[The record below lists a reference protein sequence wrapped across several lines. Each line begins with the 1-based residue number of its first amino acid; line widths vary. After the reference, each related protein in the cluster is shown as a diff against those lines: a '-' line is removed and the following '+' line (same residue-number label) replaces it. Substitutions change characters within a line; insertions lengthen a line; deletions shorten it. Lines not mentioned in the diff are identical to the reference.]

1 MNCHLRNIV
10 RIFGQGKATNLY
22 NNDQMSINKL
32 YQIRKACR
40 ESFSVLYYIKLHFN
54 HAMTGFVFRPLFSL
68 QIDRVTKY
76 GVEKE
81 AQRSLRMDEEEIDDV
96 QNSVVCYICRHQ

>member
-54 HAMTGFVFRPLFSL
+54 HAMTGFVFRPLFSF
-68 QIDRVTKY
+68 QIDRVTNEIRCRK
-76 GVEKE
+76 
-81 AQRSLRMDEEEIDDV
+81 RSTAV
-96 QNSVVCYICRHQ
+96 TAHG